1 MRYSKRAGI
10 ILVLKLQKNNQPS
23 SVSPRWRF
31 HFWPHQS
38 GSRLTLNSTAPKDW
52 NCWLSIKRFKLC
64 KLSILKGFSM
74 RTNTNNKY
82 NDCIYLLATFRTVTK
97 SIFTCNTRS
106 FSSQTVNR
114 SFIQSRTRFLIQ
126 SRTQFLVQ
134 SRTRSFTTSHTRE
147 FHFYYLKLSNL

>member
-1 MRYSKRAGI
+1 MRYSKRAGV

-52 NCWLSIKRFKLC
+52 NCWLSIKRFKIC

-114 SFIQSRTRFLIQ
+114 SFIVTHSISHTVTHSISRTVTHTIFHNVTHSRISFL
-126 SRTQFLVQ
+126 
-134 SRTRSFTTSHTRE
+134 
-147 FHFYYLKLSNL
+147 LSQAI